1 MGLKL
6 SNNATST
13 LASSV
18 STVATTLSVQSGDAG
33 LFPSLGAN
41 DWFPLTVVDTNGNRE
56 VMKATGRAGEVI
68 TVERAQEGTSAIAF
82 QAGDRVDIRATSAA
96 LMATTQAALSDAADK
111 VAPVDGDVFAYL
123 DSAANFILKKLTWAN
138 IKSIFDARYYLATE
152 GTALEA
158 TVDEKADASSL
169 GALAS
174 KDQVGTGDIKADEV
188 RAELETEVKTR
199 VTDNEPEFY
208 NPGDDDWKKFS
219 STTGTPVGSAV
230 PWFSDVAPNS
240 FWVIVKDVGQVFS
253 RGTFPQLLDAYAPE
267 RTVVI
272 TNGSAVVTGIGSV
285 NGFATGMAVE
295 GAGIPAGATVLSVD
309 AADQVTLST
318 AATANGTTCRVFPYG
333 NGDGLTTANF
343 PDFAGRNLRGWDPGA
358 TVNPDMGGTL
368 GTQEDATQRITG
380 SADQPY
386 SGRAPHAP
394 SRYEGAFSGE
404 DGVHVGAEGSAGTNV
419 IINFD
424 SGNSPGAKVS
434 DTETRG
440 KSLIAIWIVKVADGV
455 DDPAILTASAVI
467 QDLADVVS
475 KASGNEAE
483 IVKMFGVGQ
492 TWKDMTTLRVKDVA
506 YQNTSDKPIE
516 IYVTIFGSGSTLST
530 TRGSLLVSAD
540 NVTFIDRF
548 ITSGGMSGGGFGI
561 VVPPGWYYM
570 FSGTNFQYWTELS

>member
-1 MGLKL
+1 MPVD
-6 SNNATST
+6 TRST
-13 LASSV
+13 HNDLPVPDPANDINEDIPRI
-18 STVATTLSVQSGDAG
+18 GDAIEAIG
-33 LFPSLGAN
+33 TLIKLVQDG
-41 DWFPLTVVDTNGNRE
+41 V
-56 VMKATGRAGEVI
+56 AG
-68 TVERAQEGTSAIAF
+68 
-82 QAGDRVDIRATSAA
+82 SAA
-96 LMATTQAALSDAADK
+96 DAHEHAIDDIQGLNDALAALSAAIAALDVPSLAALDDVDVSSATNGMVLLYLGSAWQAAK
-111 VAPVDGDVFAYL
+111 IAAENVTVGVDSSVAAELAAINLALGNFAQAIT
-123 DSAANFILKKLTWAN
+123 D
-138 IKSIFDARYYLATE
+138 
-152 GTALEA
+152 
-158 TVDEKADASSL
+158 L
-169 GALAS
+169 GALAV
-174 KDQVGTGDIKADEV
+174 KDQIGTGDVKADEV

-199 VTDNEPEFY
+199 ISEDNEPEFY
-208 NPGDDDWKKFS
+208 DPVADAWNKFS
-219 STTGTPVGSAV
+219 SSTGSPVGSAA
-230 PWFSDVAPNS
+230 PWFSDIAPNA
-240 FWVIVKDVGQVFS
+240 FWVVVKDVGQVFS
-253 RGTFPQLLDAYAPE
+253 RGAFPQLLDAYAPE

-272 TNGSAVVTGIGSV
+272 TSGSAVVTGIGSA
-285 NGFATGMAVE
+285 NGFAAGMAVE

-318 AATANGTTCRVFPYG
+318 AATANGTICRVFPYG

-343 PDFAGRNLRGWDPGA
+343 PDFAGRYLRGWDPGA
-358 TVNPDMGGTL
+358 TVNPDMAGTL
-368 GTQEDATQRITG
+368 GTQEDAMQRITG

-455 DDPAILTASAVI
+455 DDPAILTAANVL
-467 QDLADVVS
+467 QDLADTVS
-475 KASGNEAE
+475 KSSANEAE
-483 IVKMFGVGQ
+483 VAKMFGVGQ
-492 TWKDMTTLRVKDVA
+492 TWKDMTALRAKDVV

-516 IYVTIFGSGSTLST
+516 IYVTVFGSGSTLST
-530 TRGSLLVSAD
+530 TRGSLSVSAD

-570 FSGTNFQYWTELS
+570 FSPINFQYWMELS